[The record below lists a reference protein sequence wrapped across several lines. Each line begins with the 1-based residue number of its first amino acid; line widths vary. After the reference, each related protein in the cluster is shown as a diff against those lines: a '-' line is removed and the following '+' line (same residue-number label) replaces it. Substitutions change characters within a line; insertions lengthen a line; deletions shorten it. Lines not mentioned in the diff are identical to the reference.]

1 MAPGM
6 FIKEIWDSKEYKS
19 LFYEAFN
26 NLHEDFKE
34 EDKMLEKPNN
44 LLSQYYRDLDYKRE
58 EHYHLKWDISEKDIV
73 DELDR

>member
-34 EDKMLEKPNN
+34 EDKMLE
-44 LLSQYYRDLDYKRE
+44 
-58 EHYHLKWDISEKDIV
+58 
-73 DELDR
+73 

>member
-1 MAPGM
+1 M

-34 EDKMLEKPNN
+34 EDKMLE
-44 LLSQYYRDLDYKRE
+44 
-58 EHYHLKWDISEKDIV
+58 
-73 DELDR
+73 